1 MKRSK
6 RFEKLDQ
13 MPVNL
18 DGIIE
23 EWEEAGLT
31 AMKSKYDPK
40 PGIKVVDGVI
50 TEMDGKDREHFDS
63 LDYFIADY
71 GIDKSYA
78 KEAMKIPSLEIARM
92 LVDIHVPR
100 EKITKIC
107 VASTPAKI
115 LEIVNHLNV
124 VEMMMAQMKMRVR
137 RTPANQSHDTNVED
151 NPVLLAA
158 DAAEQAARGFSE
170 IETTAALARYA
181 AFNAIALLIG
191 SQAGRAGVLT
201 QCSMEEATEL
211 ELGMRGFTTYAETL
225 SVYGTE
231 AVMEDGG
238 DTVFSKAFLAA
249 AYASRGIKNRYSSG
263 TGSEA
268 LMGNAEKQSALYL
281 EIKCLF
287 YTKASGIQG
296 SQNGSL
302 NAMPL
307 IGALPEAFRAI
318 TAESLVASMLGLE
331 VVSGNDTAF
340 THSDFRRGSKLVM
353 TMMPGTDII
362 CSGFGGIPNFDNVF
376 AGSNEDCDDYDDVY
390 RLQRDMRVDGG
401 ITPITEEKAIEV
413 RSRAAKAMQNI
424 FEYLELPEITD
435 EEVDAAT
442 YGYSSKDMPPRNKAE
457 DMKAIAGMM
466 EKGTTVVDLIKGLC
480 KYGFEDIAENILGML
495 KRRIAG
501 DYLHASAIFDS
512 EFHIKSGLNDGNDY
526 MGPGTGYRLEGE
538 RWDELKWNPKALK
551 TEKIAK
557 ETANKGAGCIEE
569 LGPARKSDD
578 VKEVVIAV
586 SPAFGTG
593 VQKNIREIELEKI
606 LQEIMAGIEEEGM
619 NSRLIKVF
627 DSTDLAVIAHE
638 GAALSGSGICIG
650 LQSRGTIVIHH
661 KDQVPLDNLELF
673 PQCPLYDQKVYRNI
687 GKNAARYAKGILPE
701 PLDVL
706 NDYMVPTK
714 YLAKSMLLHLN
725 EVENVSE
732 QKPVD
737 LKLVESQ
744 EER

>member
-1 MKRSK
+1 
-6 RFEKLDQ
+6 
-13 MPVNL
+13 
-18 DGIIE
+18 
-23 EWEEAGLT
+23 
-31 AMKSKYDPK
+31 
-40 PGIKVVDGVI
+40 
-50 TEMDGKDREHFDS
+50 
-63 LDYFIADY
+63 
-71 GIDKSYA
+71 
-78 KEAMKIPSLEIARM
+78 
-92 LVDIHVPR
+92 
-100 EKITKIC
+100 
-107 VASTPAKI
+107 
-115 LEIVNHLNV
+115 
-124 VEMMMAQMKMRVR
+124 
-137 RTPANQSHDTNVED
+137 
-151 NPVLLAA
+151 
-158 DAAEQAARGFSE
+158 
-170 IETTAALARYA
+170 
-181 AFNAIALLIG
+181 
-191 SQAGRAGVLT
+191 
-201 QCSMEEATEL
+201 
-211 ELGMRGFTTYAETL
+211 
-225 SVYGTE
+225 
-231 AVMEDGG
+231 
-238 DTVFSKAFLAA
+238 
-249 AYASRGIKNRYSSG
+249 
-263 TGSEA
+263 
-268 LMGNAEKQSALYL
+268 
-281 EIKCLF
+281 
-287 YTKASGIQG
+287 
-296 SQNGSL
+296 
-302 NAMPL
+302 
-307 IGALPEAFRAI
+307 
-318 TAESLVASMLGLE
+318 MLGLE

-376 AGSNEDCDDYDDVY
+376 AGSNEECDDYDDVY

-413 RSRAAKAMQNI
+413 RSRAAKAMQSI

-593 VQKNIREIELEKI
+593 IQKNIREIELEKI

-619 NSRLIKVF
+619 NSRLIKVL

-673 PQCPLYDQKVYRNI
+673 PQCPLYDLKVYRNI

-737 LKLVESQ
+737 LKLEESQ

>member
-13 MPVNL
+13 MPINL

-31 AMKSKYDPK
+31 AMKSPYDPK
-40 PGIKVVDGVI
+40 PGIKVVDNVVV
-50 TEMDGKDREHFDS
+50 EMDGKKREDFDS

-71 GIDKSYA
+71 GIDRSYA
-78 KEAMKIPSLEIARM
+78 GEAMKIPSLDIARM
-92 LVDIHVPR
+92 LVDINVPR
-100 EKITKIC
+100 EDITKIC

-137 RTPANQSHDTNVED
+137 RTPANQSHDTNVDD
-151 NPVLLAA
+151 NPVLIAA

-181 AFNAIALLIG
+181 AFNAIAMLIG
-191 SQAGRAGVLT
+191 SQAGKAGALT

-281 EIKCLF
+281 EIRCLF

-318 TAESLVASMLGLE
+318 TAESLVASMIGLE

-353 TMMPGTDII
+353 TLMPGTDII

-413 RSRAAKAMQNI
+413 RSKAAKALQGV
-424 FEYLELPEITD
+424 FKYLGLPEITD
-435 EEVDAAT
+435 EEVDAAV
-442 YGYSSKDMPPRNKAE
+442 YGYSSKDMPQRNKAE
-457 DMKAIAGMM
+457 DMKAISKMM
-466 EKGTTVVDLIKGLC
+466 EKGTTVIDLIKGLC
-480 KYGFEDIAENILGML
+480 KYGFDDVAGNVLEML

-512 EFHIKSGLNDGNDY
+512 EFHIKSGLNDQNDY
-526 MGPGTGYRLEGE
+526 MGPGTGYRLEGQ
-538 RWDELKWNPKALK
+538 RWEELKWNPRALK
-551 TEKIAK
+551 TEQVAK
-557 ETANKGAGCIEE
+557 ETAGTGKRCITELETAEKGED
-569 LGPARKSDD
+569 RT
-578 VKEVVIAV
+578 EVVIAV

-593 VQKNIREIELEKI
+593 LQKNILEIDLDKI
-606 LQEIMAGIEEEGM
+606 LRELMAGIEEEGM
-619 NSRLIKVF
+619 KSRLVKVF

-638 GAALSGSGICIG
+638 GAQLSGSGICIG

-673 PQCPLYDQKVYRNI
+673 PQCPLYHLDIYRKI
-687 GKNAARYAKGILPE
+687 GRNAARYAKGILAE
-701 PLDVL
+701 PLEVL

-725 EVENVSE
+725 EVENVE
-732 QKPVD
+732 EKKPVN
-737 LKLVESQ
+737 LALTESQ
-744 EER
+744 EVM